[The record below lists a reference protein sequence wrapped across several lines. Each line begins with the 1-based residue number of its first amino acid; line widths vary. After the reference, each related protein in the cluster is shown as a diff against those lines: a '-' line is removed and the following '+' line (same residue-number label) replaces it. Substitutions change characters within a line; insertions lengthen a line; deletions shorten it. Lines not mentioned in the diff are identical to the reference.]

1 MGSLTLGR
9 ERPNALTEV
18 TGKKKSLGVR
28 LLFMITIG
36 SIQSALTRG
45 SDMRLLLILAFL
57 VFSSPAIHAMAEQDF
72 MRFKVDANELASR
85 KRWTAATKST
95 VANAER
101 AARSVLDAAKRRGP
115 AGFDPSNASGY
126 DQGIAAA
133 NDDYLNRE
141 ADNQQLLMR
150 KLHILRRSSPMKPQ
164 RLWLIRAMQK
174 HSMKQFRVF
183 KTR

>member
-1 MGSLTLGR
+1 MGDVNDPFYLVKDEIQATVDKVRGVL
-9 ERPNALTEV
+9 ERME
-18 TGKKKSLGVR
+18 R
-28 LLFMITIG
+28 LPEGNSERQRYASQIT
-36 SIQSALTRG
+36 SECESVQWQLEELDRAT
-45 SDMRLLLILAFL
+45 
-57 VFSSPAIHAMAEQDF
+57 AMAEQDF

-85 KRWTAATKST
+85 KRWTAATKSN

-115 AGFDPSNASGY
+115 AGFDPSNSSGY

-150 KLHILRRSSPMKPQ
+150 KQDADLDDTSASIQ
-164 RLWLIRAMQK
+164 RLGLVGLTIGEGLETQG
-174 HSMKQFRVF
+174 
-183 KTR
+183 